1 MTRQARKALLIDEH
15 VCPWW
20 LAYTFD
26 NPLRR
31 LIHNPQKILGEF
43 ISPGDTVMDVGCG
56 MGYFSLAMAKLVG
69 KKGRVISVDLQ
80 TEMLDRVRYRAEQ
93 QGLLSRVQ
101 LHQCESDKIGVGEP
115 VDFALAFWMVHEVP
129 CQAAFF
135 KDIASLLKPKAH
147 FLMVEPKIHVKKV
160 DFRQSVELAGM
171 CGLKLVAEPSVNMSR
186 AALFKLR

>member
-1 MTRQARKALLIDEH
+1 MTRQARKALLMDEH

-31 LIHNPQKILGEF
+31 LLHNPQKILGDF

-56 MGYFSLAMAKLVG
+56 MGYFSLGMAKLVG
-69 KKGRVISVDLQ
+69 ADGQVISVDLQ
-80 TEMLDRVRYRAEQ
+80 TEMLDRVRYRAKN
-93 QGLLSRVQ
+93 QGLQSRIQ
-101 LHQCESDKIGVGEP
+101 LHQCESDKIGVREN

-135 KDIASLLKPKAH
+135 KEIASLLKPKAH
-147 FLMVEPKIHVKKV
+147 FLMVEPKIHVKQV
-160 DFRQSVELAGM
+160 DFQQAVELACM
-171 CGLKLVAEPSVNMSR
+171 NNLKLIAEPAVSLSR
-186 AALFKLR
+186 AALFRLK